1 MWLWGQSSTNKK
13 TTSNSNYKID
23 QNNQPKAGPLKRLL
37 RCINL
42 HQPKGEKDADVQ
54 NSEFKKTKDTRKLKK
69 SQKNIMKSYSLIK

>member
-1 MWLWGQSSTNKK
+1 MWPWGQSSINKQ

-42 HQPKGEKDADVQ
+42 HRTKGEKDADVQ
-54 NSEFKKTKDTRKLKK
+54 NSEFKKTKDIMRLKK